1 MESQINHQ
9 FKQKGKT
16 YEGKDIEVVFVVFYD
31 TDDVRRYIYPYVE
44 AYTIIGDCYIPAHD
58 EDYEKFEKEMLKPL
72 IGEKQLEDMK
82 SKVTR
87 EAFEYLVSE

>member
-16 YEGKDIEVVFVVFYD
+16 YEGKEIEVVFIVWYD
-31 TDDVRRYIYPYVE
+31 TDDVKRYIYPHVE
-44 AYTIIGDCYIPAHD
+44 SFTVIGDCYIPAHD
-58 EDYEKFEKEMLKPL
+58 EDYDKFEKEMLVPL

-82 SKVTR
+82 SKVNR